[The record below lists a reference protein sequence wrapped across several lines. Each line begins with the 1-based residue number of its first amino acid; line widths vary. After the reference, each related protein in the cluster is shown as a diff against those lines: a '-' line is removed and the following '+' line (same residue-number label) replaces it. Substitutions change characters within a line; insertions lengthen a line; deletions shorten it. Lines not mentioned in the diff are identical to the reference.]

1 MIFKME
7 VGGVQF
13 ELDSSAISALRYRAE
28 YGESI
33 VNAIADSKTVDE
45 LDGQLLRMC
54 HMMISAAHRPELPEF
69 AKLAR
74 RDPEFQIKAQLARM
88 ALLGVDPK
96 APGADE
102 PAEPSARFDEY
113 QVVALMACGGIDM
126 ALLYELP
133 IMHIVSIIQRA
144 ADLKDPDKAQRYREM
159 TDEELSTL
167 YPRRKKNG

>member
-28 YGESI
+28 YGESV
-33 VNAIADSKTVDE
+33 VNAIADCTTVDQLE
-45 LDGQLLRMC
+45 GQLLRMC
-54 HMMISAAHRPELPEF
+54 HMMIPVAHRPELPEF

-74 RDPEFQIKAQLARM
+74 KDPEFTIKAQLARM
-88 ALLGVDPK
+88 ALLDADPS
-96 APGADE
+96 APKVED
-102 PAEPSARFDEY
+102 PSAHARFDEY
-113 QVVALMACGGIDM
+113 QVLALMACGGIDM

-133 IMHIVSIIQRA
+133 ILHIVSIIQRTA
-144 ADLKDPDKAQRYREM
+144 ELRDPDRAPKYREM

-167 YPRRKKNG
+167 YPRRKR